1 MNINMEKFYNAFN
14 YPFGFIN
21 YGRSDYNIENF
32 TVAMFDNNLK
42 SENIDIKSINFPND
56 IIDVYWYEK
65 GKNDYKP
72 WEFVGKLKYKDSYY
86 YVYYIANCDYTGFDC
101 QGDMKMY
108 ISEYLSRILNNAIP
122 HNKLHNYEKIKNILE
137 N

>member
-1 MNINMEKFYNAFN
+1 MKINMNEFYNAFN

-21 YGRSDYNIENF
+21 CSITTDYRTEDF
-32 TVAMFDNNLK
+32 TVIMFDDNFK
-42 SENIDIKSINFPND
+42 SENINIKSINLSKD
-56 IIDVYWYEK
+56 IIEVYWYEK

-72 WEFVGKLKYKDSYY
+72 WEFVGKIKCEDKHY

-108 ISEYLSRILNNAIP
+108 ISEHLSRILKHAVP
-122 HNKLHNYEKIKNILE
+122 TKLHNYISDSTKQL
-137 N
+137 